1 MSQEVEKL
9 KAEID
14 FLERRVEELEGELEA
29 SNKPRIKQAWQVR

>member
-14 FLERRVEELEGELEA
+14 FLERRVEELEE
-29 SNKPRIKQAWQVR
+29 QVEPEPSFDWSDLD